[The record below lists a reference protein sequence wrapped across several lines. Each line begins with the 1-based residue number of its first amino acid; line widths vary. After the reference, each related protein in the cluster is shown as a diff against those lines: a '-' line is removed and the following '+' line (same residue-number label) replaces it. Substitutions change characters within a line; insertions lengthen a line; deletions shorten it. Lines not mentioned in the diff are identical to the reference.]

1 MAEVDAHVK
10 MTVVP
15 IRMMFAAPLTSS
27 VHFGY
32 VMIHLAAM
40 FTMAG
45 YIAVNSCSVG
55 LESLAAIVL
64 PVPIRSSGRSAC
76 GHQ

>member
-10 MTVVP
+10 MTVVLN
-15 IRMMFAAPLTSS
+15 RTMFAAPLTSC
-27 VHFGY
+27 VHFRY
-32 VMIHLAAM
+32 IMIHLAAM
-40 FTMAG
+40 LTMAG

-55 LESLAAIVL
+55 LKPLAAIVL